1 MGEIG
6 VFEMKSTISR
16 DQALELL
23 MKYNKESFHI
33 QHGLTVE
40 GTMRWYAKEMGYGEE
55 EDYWGI
61 VGLLHDIDFE
71 LYPEEHC
78 VKAPE
83 LLREAGVGE
92 DMITSVCSH
101 GYGICCDVEPK
112 HDMEKILFAADELTG
127 LIGAAALMRPSKS
140 VMDMEVSSVKKKFKD
155 KRFAAGCSRDVIRQG
170 VEKLDYVIGTHP
182 DSDHIGGLDV
192 IIYKFQCDTIF
203 MPDFVK
209 DTKTY
214 DDVIQTV
221 KNKNYKI
228 TCPNVGDTYN
238 LGEAEFTVI
247 APNDDYGDANNA
259 SIGIYLTYGGTS
271 FLFTGDAEEEAE
283 KGILANGINID
294 SDVYKAGH
302 HGSRTSSCDEL
313 LEKVS
318 PEYVV
323 VSCGEDNSYGHP
335 HAAILNYCISNNIPM
350 YRTDTQGTIVAK
362 SDGKNIT
369 WNMSP
374 AEY

>member
-1 MGEIG
+1 MTKSKAFKRITAAIVAICAALGIG
-6 VFEMKSTISR
+6 F
-16 DQALELL
+16 
-23 MKYNKESFHI
+23 
-33 QHGLTVE
+33 
-40 GTMRWYAKEMGYGEE
+40 
-55 EDYWGI
+55 
-61 VGLLHDIDFE
+61 
-71 LYPEEHC
+71 
-78 VKAPE
+78 
-83 LLREAGVGE
+83 GVGNSAK
-92 DMITSVCSH
+92 D
-101 GYGICCDVEPK
+101 DVK
-112 HDMEKILFAADELTG
+112 
-127 LIGAAALMRPSKS
+127 
-140 VMDMEVSSVKKKFKD
+140 EVSGELEIHYIDVGQGDATLIKCGD
-155 KRFAAGCSRDVIRQG
+155 HAMLIDAGENDQGSKVWDYLKSQG